1 MGSEHEQE
9 IVDNIDSLSGK
20 LLINVQYRVGVL
32 QYTGLH
38 HFDFDMQK
46 KKMRIKKKIGIKML
60 TDYNFDV
67 DEESEQRFIEE
78 YGANI
83 TIQLRDGR

>member
-1 MGSEHEQE
+1 
-9 IVDNIDSLSGK
+9 
-20 LLINVQYRVGVL
+20 
-32 QYTGLH
+32 
-38 HFDFDMQK
+38 
-46 KKMRIKKKIGIKML
+46 MRIKKKIGIKML